1 MKHFSPVFVFLFHF
15 LLNRCWWIFEF
26 QECEF
31 EISQKGELVA
41 KLENK
46 TKEISQMLNNL
57 NTMSQNDR
65 SENGD
70 TSQNKTTAEKGEK
83 WLYQWYQLVAKS
95 ERKSPYFIFLLM
107 SHSWHNLAGNSKL
120 LSKHAK
126 QISNSISIWQTNL
139 SFLSSTY
146 FFLICCLA
154 KFIKGVLTN
163 HHCKNIKSMTMI
175 YSWCLILGKYGYLF
189 IFSLDI
195 LFC

>member
-1 MKHFSPVFVFLFHF
+1 MKHFSPVFFFLFHF

-139 SFLSSTY
+139 SFLSST
-146 FFLICCLA
+146 FFNLLLSQVYKRGSHQSLLQEYKVSHNDIQLMYDFRQIWI
-154 KFIKGVLTN
+154 FI
-163 HHCKNIKSMTMI
+163 HI
-175 YSWCLILGKYGYLF
+175 
-189 IFSLDI
+189 
-195 LFC
+195 